1 MKVLLL
7 AAGLGT
13 RLRPLT
19 DKTPKCLVPI
29 CGKPLLGIWLDL
41 LKDLPNVEFIINT
54 HYLADQVQSFVN
66 KHPLRNKITLIHEEK
81 LLGTGGTILKNKN
94 LLNSGESFWVIHAD
108 NLAKFEPIDFLKA
121 HENKPT
127 DCIMTMMTFKTD
139 SPSSCG
145 IVEVNAKGVLTS
157 FHEKV
162 PTPPGD
168 QANAAVYIFENEVLR
183 ILDSVNR
190 DVVDLSLDIIPKL
203 IGKIFTYK
211 NEVYLR
217 DIGTLEQFEK
227 SQKDYINFF
236 ILKK

>member
-81 LLGTGGTILKNKN
+81 LLGTGGTLLKNKN

-162 PTPPGD
+162 PNPPGD
-168 QANAAVYIFENEVLR
+168 QANAAVYIFNSEIFELLESIQR
-183 ILDSVNR
+183 EYI
-190 DVVDLSLDIIPKL
+190 DLSVEIIPAL
-203 IGKIFTYK
+203 LNRVFTYK
-211 NEVYLR
+211 NETYLR
-217 DIGTLEQFEK
+217 DIGNPSSYNLAQKDFEK
-227 SQKDYINFF
+227 YK
-236 ILKK
+236 